1 MFDLFR
7 SRDKAVRILL
17 GALLVVVGLSMLT
30 YLIPSYN
37 TGTGSSNDQVVAK
50 IGGEEVTT
58 SYIQQLIQAT
68 MRGRQLPPEIIPNY
82 IPEIVN
88 NVVTDRALAYEAQ
101 RMGLQVTDDQLRQAI
116 QQTLPNLFPDGK
128 FVGKDAYAALLAQQN
143 ITIPDFEADLKRQLL
158 ITRLRDIALEG
169 TIVTQPEIEAAY
181 RKKNE
186 QAKIEFVKLSPDK
199 LKSEIQVTPEEL
211 QNYFKANSSQYTIPE
226 KRNLVMLVADQNQV
240 LAGLNP
246 TEDQLRTM
254 YSQNQAQFRI
264 PETVKVRHIL
274 LKTQGKDPSEDAK
287 IKAQAEDILKQV
299 KAGANFNDL
308 VKKYS
313 EDTASVPTGGVYSVQ
328 RNGQMVPEFE
338 NAAFSLKPGES
349 AVVKTTYGYHIMQVM
364 QHDPARIKPFEE
376 AKADLAAEWKK
387 QRASDVMGQISDKV
401 QAALQKDPTNPDK
414 VAAQFHMQVIKADG
428 VEAGKPVPGVGS
440 NPDFDQSI
448 SGLKKGEVS
457 PAVALAGDKLV
468 VAEVTDVIPARPA
481 TLDEVKDQVR
491 EAIVRNRLAVLVQTR
506 AKELVDKAK
515 SMGGDLAKAAK
526 SMGLEVKTSDD
537 FTRAGSVK
545 DLGSAA
551 YVQEAFARP
560 DGSIIGPIAT
570 PDGTVVAKVL
580 AHVQPDMAKLPA
592 QRAEIRDEIKSQR
605 ARDRNAMFEAGV
617 RDQLIRQGKIK
628 IYQDVVNRLITNYRT
643 S

>member
-37 TGTGSSNDQVVAK
+37 TGSGSDDQVVAK
-50 IGGEEVTT
+50 VGGEEVTL

-101 RMGLQVTDDQLRQAI
+101 RLGLQVTDEQLRQAI
-116 QQTLPNLFPDGK
+116 QQTLPGLFPDGK
-128 FVGKDAYAALLAQQN
+128 FVGKEAYAAMLAQQN

-169 TIVTQPEIEAAY
+169 TIVTQPEIEAEY

-199 LKSEIQVTPEEL
+199 LKSEVQVTPEDL
-211 QNYFKANSSQYTIPE
+211 QTYFKANSSQYTIPE
-226 KRNLVMLVADQNQV
+226 KRNLVLLIADQNKV
-240 LAGLNP
+240 LAGINP
-246 TEDQLRTM
+246 TEEQLHTM
-254 YSQNQAQFRI
+254 YNQNQAQFRI

-274 LKTQGKDPSEDAK
+274 LKTQGKPVSEDPK

-299 KAGANFNDL
+299 RAGANFGEL

-313 EDTASVPTGGVYSVQ
+313 EDPGSVATGGVYSVQ

-349 AVVKTTYGYHIMQVM
+349 AVIKTTYGYHIIQVM

-376 AKADLAAEWKK
+376 AKADLAAAWKK
-387 QRASDVMGQISDKV
+387 QRASDIMQQISDKV
-401 QAALQKDPTNPDK
+401 QAMLQKDPTNPDK
-414 VAAQFHMQVIKADG
+414 VAAALNMQVVKADG
-428 VEAGKPVPGVGS
+428 VEAGKPVPEVGP
-440 NPDFDQSI
+440 NPDFDQAI

-491 EAIVRNRLAVLVQTR
+491 EAIVRNRVAVLVQNR

-526 SMGLEVKTSDD
+526 SMGLEVKTSEA
-537 FTRAGSVK
+537 FTRGGSVK

-551 YVQEAFARP
+551 YVPDAFTRP
-560 DGSIIGPIAT
+560 DGSIIGPIST
-570 PDGTVVAKVL
+570 PDGTVVAKVVG
-580 AHVQPDMAKLPA
+580 HVAPDMSKLA
-592 QRAEIRDEIKSQR
+592 AERTAIRDDLKGQK
-605 ARDRNAMFEAGV
+605 ARDRNSLFEAGV
-617 RDQLIRQGKIK
+617 RDELSRQGKIK
-628 IYQDVVNRLITNYRT
+628 IYQDVVNRLILNYRT